1 MMWNYIGLADDT
13 QLAYS
18 ETREDGT
25 IVVAVER
32 PVDMGFDS
40 ARCLLPAFTWSDVF
54 GFTPE
59 EMRRLDAIVRSNAPL
74 IMELADERAEEK
86 ARVA

>member
-1 MMWNYIGLADDT
+1 MMWDYIMLADET

-18 ETREDGT
+18 DIRDDGT

-40 ARCLLPAFTWSDVF
+40 ARCILPSFKWSDVE
-54 GFTPE
+54 GFTKA
-59 EMRRLDAIVRSNAPL
+59 EMKALDALVRDNSPL
-74 IMELADERAEEK
+74 IFEFAQRHADGKTA
-86 ARVA
+86 A

>member
-1 MMWNYIGLADDT
+1 MWDYIMLADET

-18 ETREDGT
+18 DIRDDGT

-40 ARCLLPAFTWSDVF
+40 ARCILPSFKWSDIE
-54 GFTPE
+54 GFTE
-59 EMRRLDAIVRSNAPL
+59 SEMKALDALVRDNSPL
-74 IMELADERAEEK
+74 IFEFAQRHADGKPA
-86 ARVA
+86 A

>member
-1 MMWNYIGLADDT
+1 MMWDYIMLADET

-18 ETREDGT
+18 DIRDDGT

-40 ARCLLPAFTWSDVF
+40 ARCILPSFKWSDVE
-54 GFTPE
+54 GFTE
-59 EMRRLDAIVRSNAPL
+59 AEMKALDALVRDNSPL
-74 IMELADERAEEK
+74 IFEFAQRHADGETA
-86 ARVA
+86 A

>member
-1 MMWNYIGLADDT
+1 MMWDYIMLADET

-18 ETREDGT
+18 DIRDDGT

-40 ARCLLPAFTWSDVF
+40 ARCILPSFKWSDVE
-54 GFTPE
+54 GFTE
-59 EMRRLDAIVRSNAPL
+59 AEMKALDALVRDNSPL
-74 IMELADERAEEK
+74 IFEFAQRHADG
-86 ARVA
+86 